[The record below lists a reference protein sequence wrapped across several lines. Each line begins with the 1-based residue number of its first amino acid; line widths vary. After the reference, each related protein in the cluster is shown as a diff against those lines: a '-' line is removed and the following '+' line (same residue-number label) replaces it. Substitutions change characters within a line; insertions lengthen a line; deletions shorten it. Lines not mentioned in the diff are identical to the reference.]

1 MVSASMVGALEETL
15 TVSGQ
20 APVVDVQTVVQE
32 RVLQRD
38 VIDAL
43 PTGNRDF
50 RQLGFLL
57 PGVTTNN
64 LSNVGGVSLVTD
76 ALTVHGSRSQDALQ
90 PRWRCGRSAVR
101 DSRE

>member
-1 MVSASMVGALEETL
+1 M
-15 TVSGQ
+15 SGQ
-20 APVVDVQTVVQE
+20 APVIDVQTVVQE

-38 VIDAL
+38 VIDSL

-57 PGVTTNN
+57 PGVVSNN

-76 ALTVHGSRSQDALQ
+76 VITIHDSRSQETQLLMDGM
-90 PRWRCGRSAVR
+90 PYNHGGGVGGNRW
-101 DSRE
+101 DSGTTAPSRR